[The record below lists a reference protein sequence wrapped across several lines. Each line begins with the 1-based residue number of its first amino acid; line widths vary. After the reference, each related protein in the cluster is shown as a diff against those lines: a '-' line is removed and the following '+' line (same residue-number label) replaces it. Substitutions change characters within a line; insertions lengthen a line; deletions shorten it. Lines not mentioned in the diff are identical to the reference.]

1 VVTVVCVDNGEPN
14 LEWSVKSLRDQTVG
28 ANIVI
33 AAGPKTNIEL
43 AKSLADYVV
52 GPISG
57 IGRARVTAILKY
69 GPISGIGR
77 ARVTA
82 ILKYGDDV
90 IVSCDSDTIY
100 DPHYIEYAL
109 NDLRFNNAVRA
120 GTIYPLNP
128 SIEGW
133 VEALLTPFI
142 PYEYALV
149 FKKQYLISRLPSN
162 WESLGGR
169 CDIGWSLLPYA
180 IDTRMRLWT
189 RLPTYGGM
197 IAINTAKLGIVATLS
212 ALPFITK

>member
-14 LEWSVKSLRDQTVG
+14 LEWSIKSLRDQTVS

-69 GPISGIGR
+69 G
-77 ARVTA
+77 
-82 ILKYGDDV
+82 DDV

-100 DPHYIEYAL
+100 DPRYIEYAL
-109 NDLRFNNAVRA
+109 NDLVYTNSVRA

-128 SIEGW
+128 SVEGW
-133 VEALLTPFI
+133 FEALMTPFI
-142 PYEYALV
+142 PYEYALA
-149 FKKQYLISRLPSN
+149 FKKQYLLSRLPRN
-162 WESLGGR
+162 WESLGSR
-169 CDIGWSLLPYA
+169 WDIGWLLLPYA

-189 RLPTYGGM
+189 RLPTYGGT

-212 ALPFITK
+212 ALPFIVK

>member
-1 VVTVVCVDNGEPN
+1 VVTIVCVDNGEPN
-14 LEWSVKSLRDQTVG
+14 LEWSIKSLKDQTVG
-28 ANIVI
+28 ARIVI

-69 GPISGIGR
+69 G
-77 ARVTA
+77 
-82 ILKYGDDV
+82 DDV

-109 NDLRFNNAVRA
+109 DDLQFANAVRA

-128 SIEGW
+128 SVEGW
-133 VEALLTPFI
+133 FEALMTPLI
-142 PYEYALV
+142 PYEYALI
-149 FKKQYLISRLPSN
+149 FKKQYLLSRLPSN
-162 WESLGGR
+162 WGSLGYR
-169 CDIGWSLLPYA
+169 WDIGWLLLPYT
-180 IDTRMRLWT
+180 IDARMRLWT
-189 RLPTYGGM
+189 RLPTYGGT

-212 ALPFITK
+212 ALPFIIK